1 MKLTI
6 KNGNVVL
13 PSGVHKTNIE
23 IENGKIIGLTDSNM
37 DSKSE
42 IFDASSFYVMPGFI
56 DLQTNGVAGFDV
68 MDGTEEAISKM
79 VEVLPSQ
86 GVTGFLPTT
95 VTGERTEIGCSLR
108 AIAKVKNKN
117 LPGSE
122 ILGVHVEG
130 PYISYAKSG
139 AHEQNWIRPFN
150 KNEFDRWNELS
161 GNLIKLLSLAPDVND
176 NLDFVYDL
184 KEQNITVSI
193 GHSNASYN
201 DAKKA
206 FDRGVNY
213 STHLFNGMSG
223 VHHREPGV
231 AGAVLSDDRVFASFI
246 PDLQHVHPALLN
258 MIYKIKGREKSV
270 IVSDQVFLTGLPP
283 GEYMWGNQTVISNGT
298 FPTVKTTGSLAGS
311 LLQMNIAIKNMVEEA
326 NIPLHDAVYM
336 AATSP
341 AIVLGIENETGSIE
355 KNKRANLTI
364 LNKDY
369 EVIGTIKDGM
379 WIYKK

>member
-6 KNGNVVL
+6 KNGNVVF
-13 PSGVHKTNIE
+13 PTGVHKTNIE
-23 IENGKIIGLTDSNM
+23 IENGKIIGFTDSNI
-37 DSKSE
+37 DSQSE
-42 IFDASSFYVMPGFI
+42 IFDASSHYVMPGFI

-95 VTGERTEIGCSLR
+95 VTGEGSVIANSLR

-139 AHEQNWIRPFN
+139 AHEQNWIRAFN

-161 GNLIKLLSLAPDVND
+161 GNLIKLLTLAPEVNN
-176 NLDFVYDL
+176 NLDFIQEL
-184 KEQNITVSI
+184 KKQNIIVSI
-193 GHSNASYN
+193 GHSNAPYHETI
-201 DAKKA
+201 KA
-206 FDRGVNY
+206 FDFGINY

-223 VHHREPGV
+223 MHHREPGV
-231 AGAVLSDDRVFASFI
+231 AGAVLSDERVFASFI
-246 PDLQHVHPALLN
+246 PDLQHVHPALLK

-283 GEYMWGNQTVISNGT
+283 GEYKWGDQLVISNGT
-298 FPTVKTTGSLAGS
+298 FPTVKSTGSLAGS
-311 LLQMNIAIKNMVEEA
+311 LLQMNISIKNMVEAA
-326 NIPLHDAVYM
+326 NIPLHDAVFM
-336 AATSP
+336 AATTP
-341 AIVLGIENETGSIE
+341 AMVLGIAKEAGSIE

-369 EVIGTIKDGM
+369 EVTGTIKDGI
-379 WIYKK
+379 WIFKK